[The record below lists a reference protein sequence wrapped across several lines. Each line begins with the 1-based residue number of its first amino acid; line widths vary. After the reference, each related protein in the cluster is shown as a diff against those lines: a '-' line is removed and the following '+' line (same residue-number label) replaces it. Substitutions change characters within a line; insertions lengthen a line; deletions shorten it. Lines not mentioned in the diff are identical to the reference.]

1 MSFPCPE
8 CGKSARVVDTRLT
21 KDECRF
27 SVYRRLRCPKNHRFT
42 TYEML
47 AEKKRNSYAE
57 ILGSVNEDGQAMKD
71 FVSVIKTSMKEFGL
85 NKRRKS

>member
-1 MSFPCPE
+1 
-8 CGKSARVVDTRLT
+8 
-21 KDECRF
+21 
-27 SVYRRLRCPKNHRFT
+27 
-42 TYEML
+42 ML